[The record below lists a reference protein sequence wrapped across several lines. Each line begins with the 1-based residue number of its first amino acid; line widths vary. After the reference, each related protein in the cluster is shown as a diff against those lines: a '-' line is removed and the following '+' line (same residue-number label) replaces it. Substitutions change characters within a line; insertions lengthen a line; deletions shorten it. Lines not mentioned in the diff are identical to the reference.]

1 MSNNCFGGMSGPK
14 ISSVHF
20 SQKATKYSEK
30 RTNYSG
36 ELSTDKKPVKR
47 TKAIYTRSYT
57 HYPQICNRFVFGKM
71 QIEKEQ
77 GFCENYIKMS
87 KIKDF
92 FKKQLTI
99 IMSKIN
105 KKILKLL
112 QKAAQLCYNDYT
124 I

>member
-1 MSNNCFGGMSGPK
+1 M
-14 ISSVHF
+14 
-20 SQKATKYSEK
+20 
-30 RTNYSG
+30 
-36 ELSTDKKPVKR
+36 
-47 TKAIYTRSYT
+47 
-57 HYPQICNRFVFGKM
+57 
-71 QIEKEQ
+71 
-77 GFCENYIKMS
+77 
-87 KIKDF
+87 KDF